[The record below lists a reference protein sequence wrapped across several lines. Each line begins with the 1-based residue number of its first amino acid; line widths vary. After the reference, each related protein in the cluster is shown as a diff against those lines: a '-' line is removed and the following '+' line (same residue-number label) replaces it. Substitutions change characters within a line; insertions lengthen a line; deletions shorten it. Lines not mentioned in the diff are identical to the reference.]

1 MATPM
6 QVAVLGLGAWGTA
19 LALHCAR
26 CGHHV
31 IGWTR
36 DVSAA
41 QRGNTARRVAF
52 QGAEVVLPENLTLT
66 AELAACAQAELT
78 IIALPARA
86 WSQVAPHRA
95 PPRSHEVIV
104 SASKGLTA
112 ESNLTPLGYLRTT
125 LGWNEEQL
133 AVVSGPSF
141 ASDLQAQRPLSLV
154 AASRSAASAQRVA
167 EALANRSV
175 RMYTS
180 IDPVGVELGGIL
192 KNVIAIAAGVSDAL
206 NYGPSARAAII
217 TRGLAEMTRIATALG
232 ADRRTLAG
240 LSGLGDL
247 VMTATENQSRNRT
260 VGLRLGRGEPI
271 DAITASLGAVAEGVT
286 TTPLALDLATRAGV
300 EAPIT
305 EHMVRLLRAEI
316 TPTQLAE
323 SLISRKL
330 KAEE

>member
-1 MATPM
+1 M

-36 DVSAA
+36 DAAAA
-41 QRGNTARRVAF
+41 QRGNTTRRVPF
-52 QGAEVVLPENLTLT
+52 QGTEVVMPDNLTLT
-66 AELAACAQAELT
+66 AELTACAQAEMT
-78 IIALPARA
+78 IVALPARA
-86 WSQVAPHRA
+86 WSQVAPHLP
-95 PPRSHEVIV
+95 PPRAEAVIV
-104 SASKGLTA
+104 SAAKGITT
-112 ESNLTPLGYLRTT
+112 EDNLTPLGYLRTI
-125 LGWNEEQL
+125 LGWNQAQL
-133 AVVSGPSF
+133 VVVSGPSF

-154 AASRSAASAQRVA
+154 AASRSTESATRVA
-167 EALANRSV
+167 AALANRSV

-180 IDPVGVELGGIL
+180 TDPVGVELGGIL

-217 TRGLAEMTRIATALG
+217 TRGLAEITRLATALG
-232 ADRRTLAG
+232 ADPRTLAG

-271 DAITASLGAVAEGVT
+271 DVITTSLGAVAEGVT
-286 TTPLALDLATRAGV
+286 TAPLALELAIRAGI

-323 SLISRKL
+323 SLISRRL
-330 KAEE
+330 KAE